1 MKRFLKAPLIAV
13 ALLLGLGASARAT
26 LISPDHVTWTY
37 NFTPAAP
44 AVTADGN
51 PSAGVTFTNEPTK
64 AAVGSSDIVATNLR
78 VFSTAPG
85 SSPDQITG
93 SNGKYT
99 ISLLLTNT
107 TDPGAPSTTFKF
119 TGTLKGTFSAE
130 NANVGNTFG
139 GGNTQTVQLGNYKF
153 TVALTSYTPPGPPD
167 QSNAGSMSAHV
178 TVTAVDHGGPHPAD
192 VPEPSTMLLAGLGLT
207 VLGAARW
214 RRARARR
221 LAASC

>member
-26 LISPDHVTWTY
+26 LISPDHVQWTY
-37 NFTPAAP
+37 DFSATAP

-51 PSAGVTFTNEPTK
+51 PSAGVTFTNEQPK
-64 AAVGSSDIVATNLR
+64 AAVGNSDIVATNLR

-85 SSPDQITG
+85 SSPDAITG
-93 SNGKYT
+93 SNGNYK
-99 ISLLLTNT
+99 ISLVLTNT
-107 TDPGAPSTTFKF
+107 TDPGAPSKAFTF

-139 GGNTQTVQLGNYKF
+139 PGSTQTVQLGNYNF
-153 TVALTSYTPPGPPD
+153 QVSLTSYTPPGPPD
-167 QSNAGSMSAHV
+167 QSNAGSISAHV
-178 TVTAVDHGGPHPAD
+178 TVTAVDGGNPHPAD

-214 RRARARR
+214 RKRRARR